1 LKSPIAKKTKNF
13 REAEDLNIRLNIYD
27 LVWDKSRKGGNNNA
41 GFVDLGLG
49 FYHTGKFVVWDTHSP
64 NWFWIS
70 LLLPGTVAPIP
81 FLYFRYSTDQSMVAG
96 LELWGKELSFG
107 HSKRFKSGLFAV
119 KPRKADEMMPHTVF
133 RESIEMGTISISR
146 YR

>member
-1 LKSPIAKKTKNF
+1 
-13 REAEDLNIRLNIYD
+13 
-27 LVWDKSRKGGNNNA
+27 V
-41 GFVDLGLG
+41 FVVRVGLMSDYLGL
-49 FYHTGKFVVWDTHSP
+49 
-64 NWFWIS
+64 
-70 LLLPGTVAPIP
+70 LLL
-81 FLYFRYSTDQSMVAG
+81 FLEECEQPHPCVILTQCVDAG

-133 RESIEMGTISISR
+133 RDSIDMGSISISR